1 MKVILNMRSSRAI
14 LLTGIKMYFSENI
27 NKSNQSN
34 HSNVLNLY
42 VIFTTSQYLHIF
54 IWIKEMNNHR
64 L

>member
-1 MKVILNMRSSRAI
+1 MKMILNMRSSRAI

-27 NKSNQSN
+27 NKSNQFS
-34 HSNVLNLY
+34 HSNELSFH
-42 VIFTTSQYLHIF
+42 VIFTTSQYLPIF